1 MCGIYG
7 AIGIRDPSLLER
19 MGAATFYRGP
29 DESGAYLDDNVS
41 LGVRRL
47 KIIGLECGQQPIHD
61 EDQALWLVYNGEIYN
76 FQELRYSLEAK
87 GHKFYTK
94 TDGEV
99 IVHLYEEYGEDC
111 VKHLRGMF
119 AFAIWDKKNKNLF
132 LARDRI
138 GIKPLYYTSVD
149 GVLYF
154 ASELKALLE
163 ADVIKKEIN
172 HEAIHNFLTFL
183 YVPAPLTIF
192 NSVFKLPAGH
202 ILRFRNGNYSTEK
215 YWDLEPNV
223 NEEKNE
229 IFYLDKIYDL
239 LQEAVKLHL
248 ISDVP
253 LGVFLS
259 GGVDSSVLVSVMAG
273 LTNQPI
279 KTFSIGYGRKDE
291 DYNELKYA
299 RLVSECFGTEH
310 REFIVEPNEIG
321 LLPKLAWHFD
331 EPFADSSA
339 IPTFLISQLARK
351 DITVALSGIG
361 GDEAFGGYPRY
372 LGAYISEYY
381 QRLPDIIRKAAY
393 KAASLFPES
402 TQNRD
407 LFGWARRFARGGLL
421 SFEARYL
428 DWVTFLRPD
437 EMNKLYTAGFIA
449 KLKDADPVKDKSDY
463 FGGDRSMERIF
474 CFDIKTYLADD
485 LLFMADKMSMA
496 NSLELRVPYCDHK
509 VMEFAASIPY
519 GLKLKGLKLKYL
531 LKKSFRDLLPREIL
545 ARRKQGFMIPIGRWI
560 KQDLKGMAEDLLS
573 RRQIEKRGYFNYEY
587 IRQILDQHY
596 SGKRNFTDRI
606 WALMNLEMWHR
617 IYIDKD
623 CRLNKDMDMAVE
635 EIASTAGRRFPEPVK
650 DGFKDVKK
658 ILVINLA
665 GIGDVVMSTPALRA
679 LRKRFP
685 SAFISFLTVP
695 RSAGILRGSLDV
707 NEILTLDA
715 EKPNIKDAL
724 RLLISLRKVK
734 YDMLINLYE
743 IGSLLGTIKMASIFW
758 FVGGKYKVGRNTGGL
773 GFFLNRKIF
782 ESGRQKRHTVESM
795 LDIPR
800 FLGGKADGKGTEIPL
815 EKDEIDFAHD
825 YLKSRD
831 ISDGDLLFGLHKDAK
846 RPSRRWPDENWDILA
861 KELKLRYG
869 AKIIFTPGAGEFNLK
884 QFAAILKRF
893 DLFITNDTGV
903 MHIAAAIG
911 TPMVALFG
919 PSDVHKFRPYAES
932 GKFAI
937 VRKYAGC
944 KRPCYENDCADK
956 GCMER
961 IAPED
966 VLIAAERVLNE
977 KKIKSPSCNY
987 ALR

>member
-7 AIGIRDPSLLER
+7 AVGIRDPSLLER
-19 MGAATFYRGP
+19 MGAVTIHRGP
-29 DESGAYLDDNVS
+29 DESGAYLDDDAS

-47 KIIGLECGQQPIHD
+47 KIIGLESGQQPIHN

-119 AFAIWDKKNKNLF
+119 AFAVWDKKNRNLF

-172 HEAIHNFLTFL
+172 HGAIHDFLTFL
-183 YVPAPLTIF
+183 YIPAPSTIF
-192 NSVFKLPAGH
+192 KSVFKLPPGH
-202 ILRFRNGNYSTEK
+202 TLRFQDGSYSVQE
-215 YWDLEPNV
+215 YWDLELDISK
-223 NEEKNE
+223 EKDE

-259 GGVDSSVLVSVMAG
+259 GGVDSSVLVSIMAG
-273 LTNQPI
+273 LTNRPI

-310 REFIVEPNEIG
+310 REFIVKPDAIG

-339 IPTFLISQLARK
+339 IPTFLISQLAKK

-372 LGAYISEYY
+372 LGAYISGYY
-381 QRLPDIIRKAAY
+381 QRLPDIMRKAAY

-407 LFGWARRFARGGLL
+407 LFSWARRFARGGLL
-421 SFEARYL
+421 PFGARYL

-437 EMNKLYTAGFIA
+437 EINKLYTASFIGN
-449 KLKDADPVKDKSDY
+449 LKDAGPVKDKQAY
-463 FGGDRSMERIF
+463 FGGDRSLEGIF
-474 CFDIKTYLADD
+474 RFDIKTYLPDD

-509 VMEFAASIPY
+509 VMEFAASIPC

-531 LKKSFRDLLPREIL
+531 LKKSFKDLLPREVL
-545 ARRKQGFMIPIGRWI
+545 TRRKQGFMIPIGRWI
-560 KQDLKGMAEDLLS
+560 KQDLKGVAEELLS

-587 IRQILDQHY
+587 VRWILDQHY
-596 SGKRNFTDRI
+596 SGKRDFTDRI

-623 CRLNKDMDMAVE
+623 HPVNKDMDIAVE
-635 EIASTAGRRFPEPVK
+635 EAPSATGGHCPRIAG
-650 DGFKDVKK
+650 DDFKDAKK
-658 ILVINLA
+658 ILIVNLA

-695 RSAGILRGSLDV
+695 GSAGIIRGSSDV
-707 NEILTLDA
+707 NEILALDA
-715 EKPNIKDAL
+715 GRPGIRDVL
-724 RLLISLRKVK
+724 RLLTDLRKAK

-743 IGSLLGTIKMASIFW
+743 IGSLSGAIKMAFLFW

-782 ESGRQKRHTVESM
+782 DSARLKRHTVQSM

-800 FLGGKADGKGTEIPL
+800 SLGGESDGKGPEIPL
-815 EKDEIDFAHD
+815 EKNEMDFARD
-825 YLKSRD
+825 YLKSHD
-831 ISDGDLLFGLHKDAK
+831 ISGEDLLIGLHKDAK
-846 RPSRRWPDENWDILA
+846 RPSRRWPDESWDILE
-861 KELKLRYG
+861 KELRIRCG
-869 AKIIFTPGAGEFNLK
+869 AKIILTPGAGEFNLK

-893 DLFITNDTGV
+893 DLFITNDTGA
-903 MHIAAAIG
+903 MHIAAAMG
-911 TPMVALFG
+911 TPTVALFG
-919 PSDVHKFRPYAES
+919 PSDIHKFRPYAES
-932 GKFAI
+932 DKFAI
-937 VRKYAGC
+937 IRKHVGC
-944 KRPCYENDCADK
+944 NRPCYKHDCADK

-961 IAPED
+961 ITPED
-966 VLIAAERVLNE
+966 VLIAAEKILNE
-977 KKIKSPSCNY
+977 KKI
-987 ALR
+987 